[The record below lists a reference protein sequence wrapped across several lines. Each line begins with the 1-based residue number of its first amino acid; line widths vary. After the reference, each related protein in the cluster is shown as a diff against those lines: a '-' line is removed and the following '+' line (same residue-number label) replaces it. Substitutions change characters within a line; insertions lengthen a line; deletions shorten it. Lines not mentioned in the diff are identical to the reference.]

1 MKRLVAACCAVIAL
15 SACQG
20 TPIGDAMIGEEK
32 LAQMDDQYCQSIG
45 AGPKTQAYAQCRM
58 MKTAQ
63 REQSHQQARQ
73 RAAGF
78 AAVGASMQQN
88 AATTY
93 RPVTC
98 TTTPR
103 STFVGGAPS
112 SYSTSCY

>member
-1 MKRLVAACCAVIAL
+1 MKRMVAALFAGLLL

-32 LAQMDDQYCQSIG
+32 LAQMDEQYCQSIG

-63 REQSHQQARQ
+63 REQSHQLARQ

-78 AAVGASMQQN
+78 AAAGAAMQPS
-88 AATTY
+88 TSTY
-93 RPVTC
+93 RQVNC

-103 STFVGGAPS
+103 STFVVGTPS

>member
-1 MKRLVAACCAVIAL
+1 MKRLVAAFCAALSL

-32 LAQMDDQYCQSIG
+32 LAQMDDKYCQSIG
-45 AGPKTQAYAQCRM
+45 AGPKTQSYAQCRM
-58 MKTAQ
+58 MKTMQ
-63 REQSHQQARQ
+63 REQSHQQDRQ

-78 AAVGASMQQN
+78 AAAGAAMQPSMS
-88 AATTY
+88 TY
-93 RPVTC
+93 RPVNC

-103 STFVGGAPS
+103 STFVGGTPS